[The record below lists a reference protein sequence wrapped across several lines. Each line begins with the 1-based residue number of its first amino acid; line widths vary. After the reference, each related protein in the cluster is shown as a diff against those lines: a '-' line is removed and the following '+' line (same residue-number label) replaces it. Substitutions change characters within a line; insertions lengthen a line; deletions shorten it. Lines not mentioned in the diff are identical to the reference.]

1 MPAPQSLFDVGKVG
15 CVRTH
20 LLPPGHALQVLL
32 VPFPAAA
39 QRPLSHG
46 EHVVC
51 ELSYL
56 PAAHAVHVVLAALT
70 IEPPPPGLQP
80 VIVPVVE

>member
-1 MPAPQSLFDVGKVG
+1 M
-15 CVRTH
+15 H
-20 LLPPGHALQVLL
+20 LLPPGHALQVLP

-39 QRPLSHG
+39 HRPLSHG

-56 PAAHAVHVVLAALT
+56 PAAHALHVVAGVTAFT
-70 IEPPPPGLQP
+70 THPRTS
-80 VIVPVVE
+80 